1 MILGRDMFH
10 LQNFALTL
18 CGCEVLSP
26 LIARATPLVR
36 RSPPYMFAFN
46 MSDFRSE
53 SSQGTGSIY
62 QRTCTPY
69 EHEMVDSSII

>member
-1 MILGRDMFH
+1 MVLGKDVFH

-18 CGCEVLSP
+18 YWYEVLSP
-26 LIARATPLVR
+26 LIARATNLVR
-36 RSPPYMFAFN
+36 RSPPYMFFN